1 MCVWPRVFLYFVFEL
16 FSKKEREREEFPKE
30 NKKKEK
36 EKEKKTHPHD
46 SPRTAHR
53 TSPHTSTRPSK
64 PLLQNSIAA
73 FHPPFPP
80 AATKE

>member
-1 MCVWPRVFLYFVFEL
+1 MCVWARVFLYFVFEL
-16 FSKKEREREEFPKE
+16 FSKKRR
-30 NKKKEK
+30 EK
-36 EKEKKTHPHD
+36 EKNFQKKTKKKKRKRKKTHPHD
-46 SPRTAHR
+46 SPRTAHP

-73 FHPPFPP
+73 FRPPFPP